1 MSLAAI
7 PLPSYRE
14 LSVLRLPISLSL
26 VLLLASCGKPERPP
40 RVVLITVDTLRYDAF
55 AAAGGEAWM
64 PETRRFAEQGAVFEN
79 FYASA
84 ASTQPT
90 HASLFTGLQ
99 PWQHGVVRNGTVLS
113 DEHETVVERL
123 KHSGFTTGAV
133 VSSFPVHSQFGYAQ
147 GFDSY
152 DDVFTFERKKIKD
165 EWQGVKTTGEY
176 FYSISDDITDKAI
189 SALEGMPDGPQFL
202 WVHYFDPH
210 DPYGDHE
217 EYPAV
222 YFRLRMMARKRSSL
236 LEPTLGRALALYEK
250 DIRRLDGEL
259 ARLFAYLEGDET
271 HETHVLLTSDHGE
284 SFGERGGPFGH
295 GHHLIDEQL
304 HVPSFVVSP
313 RGEPGIRR
321 EVAGTVDFAAT
332 ILSLAGLPPELAPGG
347 RDLSSPDGWDTE
359 PPYLA
364 SGMRSIFNEE
374 VFTTQADGRNLRVDT
389 PRFYTIRDGVIW
401 SGDGVELFAADEE
414 LEELPPFAD
423 ELHRLFAG
431 YKAELERTRTTQ
443 LDDPAT
449 KAGLKALGYGE

>member
-1 MSLAAI
+1 
-7 PLPSYRE
+7 
-14 LSVLRLPISLSL
+14 VL
-26 VLLLASCGKPERPP
+26 V
-40 RVVLITVDTLRYDAF
+40 TVDTLRYDAF
-55 AAAGGEAWM
+55 AAAGKEAWM
-64 PETRRFAEQGAVFEN
+64 PETRRFAEQGAIFEN

-113 DEHETVVERL
+113 SEHETVVERL
-123 KHSGFTTGAV
+123 KRHGFATGAV
-133 VSSFPVHSQFGYAQ
+133 VSSFPVHSKFGYAQ

-165 EWQGVKTTGEY
+165 EWLGVKTIGEY
-176 FYSISDDITDKAI
+176 FYSISDDVTDKAI
-189 SALEGMPDGPQFL
+189 AALEKMHGGPQFL

-217 EYPAV
+217 EIPAV
-222 YFRLRMMARKRSSL
+222 YFRLRMLARKGSPML
-236 LEPTLGRALALYEK
+236 QPTIERARTLYEK
-250 DIRRLDGEL
+250 DVRRLDGEL
-259 ARLFAYLEGDET
+259 ARLFAYLEGDES

-295 GHHLIDEQL
+295 GHHMIDEQL
-304 HVPSFVVSP
+304 HVPGFVVSP
-313 RGEPGIRR
+313 RVEPGIRR
-321 EVAGTVDFAAT
+321 DVAGTVDFAAT
-332 ILSLAGLPPELAPGG
+332 ILSLAGLPRGLVQGG
-347 RDLSSPDGWDTE
+347 RDLCSPGSWDSE

-364 SGMRSIFNEE
+364 SGMRSVFDHE
-374 VFTTQADGRNLRVDT
+374 VLTTQADGRNLRVDT
-389 PRFYTIRDGVIW
+389 PRFYAIRDGVIW
-401 SGDGVELFAADEE
+401 SGDGDELFANDEE

-423 ELHRLFAG
+423 ELNRLFAE
-431 YKAELERTRTTQ
+431 YKAELERIQTTE